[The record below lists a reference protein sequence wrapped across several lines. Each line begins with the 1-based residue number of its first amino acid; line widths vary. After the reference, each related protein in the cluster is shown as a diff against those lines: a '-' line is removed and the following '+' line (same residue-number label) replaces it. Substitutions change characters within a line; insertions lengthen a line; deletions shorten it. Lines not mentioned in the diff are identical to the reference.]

1 MAKWKDKCT
10 NIRGTNL
17 EMSDRWIRIFKKDK
31 AFMTAFVLNLV
42 ISVSNVFIANID
54 FFIRTFG
61 VFFVLLIVIV
71 YKLIDTID
79 RNFEET
85 FYLNKI
91 NSKNPENF
99 KELLEKSANID
110 LLGIHLNSFFQDY
123 IDNLKTALN
132 NGSEIRVLIVATE
145 SSAIKMTSD
154 RYAQYSG
161 ESKVI
166 QEAARLNST
175 HDTLRSLLK
184 KYPKKIK
191 VKEVDYLF
199 EHELVILN
207 SLTVDSRYNFGTKS
221 SSNKPKFFYK
231 PDTEWYKFCQD
242 EFKNH
247 WDNAKDV
254 TNVTPTNKR

>member
-1 MAKWKDKCT
+1 MAKWKDKRAS
-10 NIRGTNL
+10 IRGTSL
-17 EMSDRWIRIFKKDK
+17 KMSDSWIRILKKDK

-42 ISVSNVFIANID
+42 ISVANIFIANID

-85 FYLNKI
+85 FYLNRI

-99 KELLEKSANID
+99 KEFLEKSTHID

-123 IDNLKTALN
+123 IENLKIALN
-132 NGSEIRVLIVATE
+132 NGAKMRVLIVATE

-161 ESKVI
+161 ESKVK

-175 HDTLRSLLK
+175 HDTLRFLFK
-184 KYPKKIK
+184 QYPEKIEF
-191 VKEVDYLF
+191 KEVDYLF

-207 SLTVDSRYNFGTKS
+207 NLTVDSRYNFGTKS

-231 PDTEWYKFCQD
+231 PGTEWYKFCQD

-247 WDNAKDV
+247 WDNAKDI
-254 TNVTPTNKR
+254 TNVTPTGKR